1 MNITTLTTTC
11 LSDTITPVGLYLKLR
26 DQFHNSF
33 LLESSD
39 YHGNENNFS
48 FICIKPLA
56 TFIANQNTIKTK
68 ILEKESQLTVNSK
81 KDVTKHLQRF
91 ISGFNVE
98 KNSKKVA
105 RLNQMQAQYESKVV
119 ASQVTNAV
127 EDIKSQLTYLD
138 KNLASVTT
146 RYSLAK
152 KTLKE
157 YNKLYN
163 RGRADLD
170 QVIRAEES
178 LISTEES
185 FIQYKSKREKLF
197 YALMDLYGELQ
208 EFVSK

>member
-68 ILEKESQLTVNSK
+68 ILEKESHLTVNSK

-98 KNSKKVA
+98 KNN
-105 RLNQMQAQYESKVV
+105 L
-119 ASQVTNAV
+119 VTNGIFGYSSYDAV
-127 EDIKSQLTYLD
+127 QYFDTISLD
-138 KNLASVTT
+138 EHKKKNTT
-146 RYSLAK
+146 PEMHYSLF
-152 KTLKE
+152 
-157 YNKLYN
+157 
-163 RGRADLD
+163 
-170 QVIRAEES
+170 Q
-178 LISTEES
+178 
-185 FIQYKSKREKLF
+185 FIIQIDHFKNEMTILENCVEGAQSEIENIKQLVQKNNPPR
-197 YALMDLYGELQ
+197 
-208 EFVSK
+208 